1 MKDKFIC
8 IQQWMVAELELKGSE
23 LITYALIWGI
33 NQNKGR
39 YYGSAE
45 YLAETWLGISPK
57 KGYRVLASMVEKGLL
72 SKTVENGKIYYE
84 ALIPENKVPK
94 GGSNNIDNI
103 DRIDNI
109 NNIDNIENTR
119 DRSSKMEL
127 NSMRGTAENLCLFAN
142 SKFAKFED
150 FSAQFVAPEYEQID
164 LYYYWQVIMD
174 WSNAGAKKKR
184 DWIAT
189 ARNWMRSDEQNKK
202 LRRKQG
208 FGVALDPNA
217 IHYLEM
223 SGGLFDE

>member
-1 MKDKFIC
+1 MIS
-8 IQQWMVAELELKGSE
+8 ELGLKGSE

-45 YLAETWLGISPK
+45 YLAETWLGITPK

-72 SKTVENGKIYYE
+72 SKIVENGKIYYE
-84 ALIPENKVPK
+84 ALTPENKVPK
-94 GGSNNIDNI
+94 RGSDNIDNI
-103 DRIDNI
+103 D
-109 NNIDNIENTR
+109 NIDNTR

-127 NSMRGTAENLCLFAN
+127 NSIMKTSESLCQFAN

-150 FSAQFVAPEYEQID
+150 FSAQFIAPEYEQID

-189 ARNWMRSDEQNKK
+189 ARNWMRSDKDNGK
-202 LRRKQG
+202 LHLKPRV
-208 FGVALDPNA
+208 GVALNPDA